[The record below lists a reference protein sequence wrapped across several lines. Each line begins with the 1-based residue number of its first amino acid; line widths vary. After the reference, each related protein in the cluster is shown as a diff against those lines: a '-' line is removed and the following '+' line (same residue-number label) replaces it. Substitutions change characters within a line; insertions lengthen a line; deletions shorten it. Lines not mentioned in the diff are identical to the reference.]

1 MNKKQRMVILVIVLL
16 IVGYGTL
23 KDEQRDLSFY
33 VLRTI
38 DGVTFVKDENPTFTH
53 KAIKKYDPV
62 KKELYFTDAFKNRIE
77 SGAFM
82 DHQYIFEGTSIKPE
96 VYKFHGISTLGAKYP
111 DRFVFEIEGKE
122 VINGYFETSIYSSY
136 MPPGDFIIPTDNG
149 IRIVEGFNK
158 TEMLNDVDV
167 LALYFGNL

>member
-38 DGVTFVKDENPTFTH
+38 DGVTFVKDESPTFTH
-53 KAIKKYDPV
+53 EAIKKYDPV
-62 KKELYFTDAFKNRIE
+62 KKELYFTDAFMSKVK

-82 DHQYIFEGTSIKPE
+82 DHQYIFEGETIEPE
-96 VYKFHGISTLGAKYP
+96 EYKYKGISSLGAIYP

-122 VINGYFETSIYSSY
+122 VLNGYFETSIYTSY
-136 MPPGDFIIPTDNG
+136 LPPGDFIIPTDNG
-149 IRIVEGFNK
+149 IRIMEDHSK
-158 TEMLNDVDV
+158 TEMIGDVDV